1 MLDVSWQLDVDDDV
15 TGMADEV
22 VVMVAGEFFREFPP
36 AVFAV
41 VNEATDHSHFF
52 KNCQISVR
60 GTLGNAITELK
71 KLGKGAWPSLRK
83 RIDEFPPLL
92 GVHLADLIEFCGD
105 ELVETRVIEVHAS
118 SPLIC
123 YCVISV

>member
-36 AVFAV
+36 SVFAV

-60 GTLGNAITELK
+60 GTLGNAVTELK
-71 KLGKGAWPSLRK
+71 KLGKGAWPGLRK

-92 GVHLADLIEFCGD
+92 GVHLADLFEFCGD

-118 SPLIC
+118 SPPVC